1 MKKAV
6 FNYVMLVVLSFVG
19 AMSFTSCEKIKELL
33 ETPEYPDE
41 DFSIVGTWEYQIPPN
56 IGTAPMP
63 GAVYNATG
71 RITFTEDMRFC
82 FTIDTDKGEV
92 KGYGTYDYNEDSGL
106 TLNYGEYVDIQKYA
120 SSHHIISGQH
130 SFYDSINW
138 GNEGDEVRSDYLK
151 VHSKLV
157 SEYHRVSTEPYEETI
172 LPYHREDIYG
182 LVNHKGECC
191 VNLPVSLDELYNIG
205 E

>member
-1 MKKAV
+1 MRTV
-6 FNYVMLVVLSFVG
+6 VNYMMSFVFLLVG
-19 AMSFTSCEKIKELL
+19 MFSLTSCEKIKDLL

-41 DFSIVGTWEYQIPPN
+41 DFSIVGTWEYHIPPN
-56 IGTAPMP
+56 IGTAPWQ
-63 GAVYNATG
+63 GTVYNATG

-92 KGYGTYDYNEDSGL
+92 KGYGTYSYNEDSGL
-106 TLNYGEYVDIQKYA
+106 TLSYGKYVEIQDYA
-120 SSHHIISGQH
+120 LKHHIISGQR
-130 SFYDSINW
+130 FFDDSINW
-138 GNEGDEVRSDYLK
+138 GNSGDEVRSDYLK

-157 SEYHRVSTEPYEETI
+157 SEYHRVSTEPYEEII
-172 LPYHREDIYG
+172 LSYHSEGIYG
-182 LVNHKGECC
+182 LVNHKGESC